1 MTDEQILIE
10 RDDKDIVTVTIN
22 RPEKLN
28 ALTKSMWGKLG
39 ETFAE
44 LSTDNG
50 VRCIVLTGAGEK
62 SFSPGN
68 DISEFETDRSN
79 SEQAAAYGNL
89 MARNIDAMRACPH
102 PTVAAIRG
110 ICVGGGMEIAGLCDI
125 RICGESSRFG
135 APIAKL
141 GLVMGYDELGALRSL
156 VGAGPALEILLEGR
170 IFDAAEAL
178 RLGVVSRVVPDADVM
193 TESRAAAERVAA
205 GAPLVH
211 RWHKKFLER
220 LEDPAPLT
228 AEEIAEGYECY
239 DTEDFQTGYK
249 AFLEKKTPDFKGR

>member
-1 MTDEQILIE
+1 MTSDHILLD
-10 RDDKDIVTVTIN
+10 RDDKDIVTITIN
-22 RPEKLN
+22 RPDKLN
-28 ALTKSMWGKLG
+28 ALTKTMWGALG
-39 ETFAE
+39 ETFQDLAGDD
-44 LSTDNG
+44 S
-50 VRCIVLTGAGEK
+50 VRCIILTGAGEK

-79 SEQAAAYGNL
+79 AEQAARYGAL
-89 MARNIDAMRACPH
+89 MARNIDAMQACPH

-110 ICVGGGMEIAGLCDI
+110 ICVGGGMEIAGLCDV

-135 APIAKL
+135 APISKL
-141 GLVMGYDELGALRSL
+141 GLVMGYHEIGALKSL

-170 IFDAAEAL
+170 IFDAEEAL
-178 RLGVVSRVVPDADVM
+178 HLGAVSRVVPDADVM
-193 TESRAAAERVAA
+193 IEARAAAERIAA

-220 LEDPAPLT
+220 LEDPTPLT
-228 AEEIAEGYECY
+228 DAEIAEGFECY

-249 AFLEKKTPDFKGR
+249 AFLEKKTPEFKGR

>member
-1 MTDEQILIE
+1 MADNHILVE
-10 RDDKDIVTVTIN
+10 RDDKDIVTITLN

-28 ALTKSMWGKLG
+28 ALTKSMWGALG
-39 ETFAE
+39 DTFAD
-44 LSTDNG
+44 LTGDDS
-50 VRCIVLTGAGEK
+50 VRCIVLTGAGGK
-62 SFSPGN
+62 AFSPGN

-79 SEQAAAYGNL
+79 STQAAAYGAL

-110 ICVGGGMEIAGLCDI
+110 ICVGGGMEIAGLCDV

-135 APIAKL
+135 APISKL
-141 GLVMGYDELGALRSL
+141 GLVMGYHEIGALKSL

-178 RLGVVSRVVPDADVM
+178 RLGVVSRVMADDEVM
-193 TESRAAAERVAA
+193 AEARASAERIAA
-205 GAPLVH
+205 GAPLVN
-211 RWHKKFLER
+211 RWHRKFLKR
-220 LEDPAPLT
+220 LEDPTPLSD
-228 AEEIAEGYECY
+228 AEIAEGFACY

-249 AFLEKKTPDFKGR
+249 AFLDKKTPTFKGR

>member
-156 VGAGPALEILLEGR
+156 VGAGPALESLLEGR

>member
-1 MTDEQILIE
+1 MAEDTILVE
-10 RDDKDIVTVTIN
+10 RDDKKIVTITIN
-22 RPEKLN
+22 RPDKLN
-28 ALTKSMWGKLG
+28 ALTKTMWGKLG
-39 ETFAE
+39 ETFAD
-44 LSTDNG
+44 LAKDDS
-50 VRCIVLTGAGEK
+50 VRCIILTGAGEK

-79 SEQAAAYGNL
+79 SEQAAAYGAL

-125 RICGESSRFG
+125 RICGEGSRFG
-135 APIAKL
+135 VPISKL
-141 GLVMGYDELGALRSL
+141 GLVMGYHEIGALKSL

-170 IFDAAEAL
+170 IFDAEEAL
-178 RLGVVSRVVPDADVM
+178 RLGVVSRVVPDTDVM
-193 TESRAAAERVAA
+193 DESRAAAERVAA

-228 AEEIAEGYECY
+228 DEEISEGFACY

-249 AFLEKKTPDFKGR
+249 AFLEKKTPAFKGR

>member
-44 LSTDNG
+44 LGTDDS
-50 VRCIVLTGAGEK
+50 VRCILLTGAGEK

-68 DISEFETDRSN
+68 DIGEFETDRSN
-79 SEQAAAYGNL
+79 SEQAAAYGDL

-141 GLVMGYDELGALRSL
+141 GLVMGYDELGALKSL